1 MLLLPAI
8 DLMSGEVVRLQQG
21 RAEEKTIYPGPP
33 AEWAARWERAGGDWL
48 HVVDLDAAF
57 RGESENHHAVQA
69 IVDAVKIPVELG
81 GGMRDEIAIR
91 RALDAGV
98 SRIVIGTRAVESLG
112 FVREMVQIF
121 GSERIAVGIDAKAG
135 MVAVQGWTKASMRR
149 ALDLASDAAAL
160 RVGAIIYT
168 DIATDGMM
176 TGPNFAALDEIL
188 GKVDCKVIASGGV
201 ARNEDL
207 VELAGRE
214 PLHGAIIGRALYDGA
229 VDLGKFRR
237 STP

>member
-8 DLMSGEVVRLQQG
+8 DLMSGEVVRLRQG
-21 RAEEKTIYPGPP
+21 RAEEKTIYPGRP

-57 RGESENHHAVQA
+57 RGESENHNAVRA

-81 GGMRDEIAIR
+81 GGMRDEVTVR

-98 SRIVIGTRAVESLG
+98 SRVVIGTRAAESLG
-112 FVREMVQIF
+112 FVREMVQTF
-121 GSERIAVGIDAKAG
+121 GGERIAVGIDAKAG
-135 MVAVQGWTKASMRR
+135 MVAVRGWTQASARS
-149 ALDLASDAAAL
+149 AIDLGSDVAAL

-188 GKVDCKVIASGGV
+188 GKIECKIIASGGV
-201 ARNEDL
+201 ARNGDL
-207 VELAGRE
+207 DELARRE
-214 PLHGAIIGRALYDGA
+214 RLHGAIIGRALYDGA
-229 VDLGKFRR
+229 VDLGKFRH
-237 STP
+237 PKP